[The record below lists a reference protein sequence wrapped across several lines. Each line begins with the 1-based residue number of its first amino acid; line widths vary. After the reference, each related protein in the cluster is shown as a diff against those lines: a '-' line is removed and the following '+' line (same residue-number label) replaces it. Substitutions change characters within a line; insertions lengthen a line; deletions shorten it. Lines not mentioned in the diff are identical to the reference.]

1 VKKILAAVL
10 FTVSSSLAFAE
21 TPAAAFSLDGT
32 GFDDAAELYQLDPVL
47 LYSVALAESASGRG
61 DGNVAPW
68 PWTLR
73 TLTKPFYGLSKSDA
87 ITQLDGI
94 IADRGPNVSVDI
106 GFMQINWF
114 WHGYRVGKAS
124 DLLDPKINLETGA
137 QILSETI
144 KSAPGDLELGIG
156 RYHQWKDEEVS
167 RAYGARVLSI
177 YGQLKSLQGDSYAAL
192 TY

>member
-1 VKKILAAVL
+1 MKKILSVAL
-10 FTVSSSLAFAE
+10 LTVASSFALAEPPAFAFTLE
-21 TPAAAFSLDGT
+21 GT

-73 TLTKPFYGLSKSDA
+73 TLTKPYYGLTKDDA
-87 ITQLDGI
+87 IKRLDGI
-94 IADRGPNVSVDI
+94 IAERGPKVSVDI
-106 GFMQINWF
+106 GFMQVNWF
-114 WHGYRVGKAS
+114 WHGHRVDKPS
-124 DLLDPKINLETGA
+124 DLLDPKINLATGA

-144 KSAPGDLELGIG
+144 KSAPGDLELGVG
-156 RYHQWKDEEVS
+156 RYHHWVDEEVS

-177 YGQLKSLQGDSYAAL
+177 YGQLKSLQGDRYAAL
-192 TY
+192 TN